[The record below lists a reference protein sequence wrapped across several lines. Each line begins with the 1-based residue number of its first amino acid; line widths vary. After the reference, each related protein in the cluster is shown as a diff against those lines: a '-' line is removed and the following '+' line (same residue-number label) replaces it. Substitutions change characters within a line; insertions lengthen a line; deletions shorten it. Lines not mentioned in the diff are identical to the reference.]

1 MSTYEFKRLNV
12 ISVFNEKV
20 QRCFAEE
27 SYNPRMYGRNKY
39 CIVVQPD
46 TPLNE
51 REKKDIVETFK
62 AKKSY
67 NCRFFTVGEVL
78 EGKAIFGFS
87 DHKDTLKRLFSG
99 KNIPKDTV
107 LFIVERSRF

>member
-12 ISVFNEKV
+12 ITAFNEKV

-27 SYNPRMYGRNKY
+27 FYRLRIYGRLKY

-87 DHKDTLKRLFSG
+87 EHKDTLKSFFFGENL
-99 KNIPKDTV
+99 PEETV